1 MIKMVIF
8 ADNYLRIN
16 HSFYVLHCFEAFL
29 SETGTV
35 AFEVCNHSNAMVV
48 ENYKA
53 FKKTRI
59 FAILLSKV
67 QQARHN

>member
-1 MIKMVIF
+1 MVIF

-16 HSFYVLHCFEAFL
+16 HSFYIFNCFEAFL

-48 ENYKA
+48 EN
-53 FKKTRI
+53 FDFTRGI
-59 FAILLSKV
+59 SVGRVGRVA
-67 QQARHN
+67 